1 MIRTSCSTTPSDNEY
16 ATTPATTT
24 TSDSENVGTA
34 PTTTT
39 PDSISRCQPQDEI
52 SSVYENTIVQTNQ
65 QVFKKI
71 RFQVNYNT
79 YFDSDLVWR
88 IQLMIIKG

>member
-1 MIRTSCSTTPSDNEY
+1 MIRTLCSTTVSDNEY

-24 TSDSENVGTA
+24 TSDSENVGT
-34 PTTTT
+34 TTTPT

-52 SSVYENTIVQTNQ
+52 SSVYKNTIVPTNQ

-71 RFQVNYNT
+71 RFQVNYNI
-79 YFDSDLVWR
+79 YFDSDLV
-88 IQLMIIKG
+88 